1 MKENFGNKLTFN
13 NSKSLFFKKK
23 EQFWLYLSSGQL
35 HSRDTSMNV
44 KGFNLDI
51 K

>member
-1 MKENFGNKLTFN
+1 MKENVGNKLTFN
-13 NSKSLFFKKK
+13 NSKLFFKKK
-23 EQFWLYLSSGQL
+23 KTIFYCICPSGQL
-35 HSRDTSMNV
+35 HSSDTSMNV